1 MKTKRRW
8 SDLSRRQREL
18 LLLGAAFEATL
29 KIAAL
34 RDLRHRPAAEIR
46 GSKKLWA
53 IALVL
58 ANSAGAVP
66 IAYFRFGRRVR

>member
-8 SDLSRRQREL
+8 SDLSRRQRRL
-18 LLLGAAFEATL
+18 LLVGAAVEGML

-34 RDLRHRPAAEIR
+34 RDLRRRPAAEVR

-53 IALVL
+53 TGLVL

-66 IAYFRFGRRVR
+66 MTYFRFGRRMH

>member
-8 SDLSRRQREL
+8 SDLNGRQRVL
-18 LLLGAAFEATL
+18 LVVGAAVEAML

-34 RDLRHRPAAEIR
+34 RDLRRRPAAEIR

-53 IALVL
+53 TALVL

-66 IAYFRFGRRVR
+66 IAYFSIGRRVP